1 MNEVFLLKRKK
12 LDSLK
17 KIRDSHSGRE
27 EIIECPQCQEKMAR
41 EHLALSHFVC
51 PECGYYHAMSAMERI
66 DMICDEGSFK
76 EINKGLKTQNPIQ
89 FPGYRKKLDL
99 VKQNSGMEDAI
110 VTGIGRIEGEKVAIG
125 VLDSSFLMGSMGSV
139 VGEKVARLAET
150 ARRKKLPLVIFS
162 ASGGAR
168 MQEGLFSLMQ
178 MAKTSA
184 AVETFKNSGGLF
196 ISCLTNP
203 TTGGVSASYAS
214 LGDIMIAEPK
224 ALICFAGPR
233 VISQTIGQ
241 ELPEGFQRAEFLLE
255 HGMLDMVVERQE
267 LKSTLGKI
275 LRIHGKPRKEEKR
288 WMK

>member
-1 MNEVFLLKRKK
+1 MSEVFLLKRKK

-17 KIRDSHSGRE
+17 KMRDSFSGRE
-27 EIIECPQCQEKMAR
+27 EIVECPVCQEKMAR
-41 EHLALSHFVC
+41 QILAMKKFVC
-51 PECGYYHAMSAMERI
+51 PECGHYYSVSARERI
-66 DMICDEGSFK
+66 ELVCDADSFK
-76 EINKGLKTQNPIQ
+76 EMDEGLKTQNPIQ
-89 FPGYRKKLDL
+89 FPGYRKKLEL
-99 VKQNSGMEDAI
+99 MKQRTGLEDAV
-110 VTGIGRIEGEKVAIG
+110 VTGIGRIEGERVAIG

-139 VGEKVARLAET
+139 VGEKISRLAET

-178 MAKTSA
+178 MAKTAA
-184 AVETFKNSGGLF
+184 AVETFKNTGGLF
-196 ISCLTNP
+196 VSVLTNP

-233 VISQTIGQ
+233 VIQQTIGQ

-255 HGMLDMVVERQE
+255 HGMLDMVVERQNMKQM
-267 LKSTLGKI
+267 LA
-275 LRIHGKPRKEEKR
+275 RIIRLHQ
-288 WMK
+288 